1 MAGEGSKEAEIAGWQ
16 TRRVCIGQTSE
27 RVSGFR
33 HAFASQEMDTA
44 RSDDTLT
51 IPAPACLVYKPNNL
65 TGHEGSIIFVLLS
78 APPALMATFTAS
90 SIGSLKG
97 TSIRSRPCS

>member
-1 MAGEGSKEAEIAGWQ
+1 MTFYYRPRSNWPDECWRHVEQKLRFQSGATGWFGP
-16 TRRVCIGQTSE
+16 RPTSP
-27 RVSGFR
+27 G
-33 HAFASQEMDTA
+33 
-44 RSDDTLT
+44 
-51 IPAPACLVYKPNNL
+51 CLVYKPNNL
-65 TGHEGSIIFVLLS
+65 TGYQALIFLVLVS